1 MATVCGAYL
10 RKSTDEG
17 DRAADAKSVA
27 RQAQRAR
34 EFAKQKGWT
43 FDERYVFSD
52 DRVSGAEFKNR
63 PGLNKLL
70 EAVKGKHKLGALVVS
85 EQSRLGRD
93 TIRTLALL
101 QGLNDS
107 GVRVWS
113 YLEDREL
120 SLDTEMDEV
129 QEFMKSWAGAS
140 ERRKASQR
148 VRDKMRML
156 AEQGR
161 STGGRLYGYETKGG
175 ARTVKPSEATV
186 IKRIFKRRTE
196 GTGYFKI
203 ARELEKD
210 KILSPRGAK
219 LWSPSQVGSILS
231 NPTYNGVATYGR
243 TRQVRRRGTRVTER
257 SPEAVIRRRRRA

>member
-52 DRVSGAEFKNR
+52 DGVSGAEFKNR

-120 SLDTEMDEV
+120 ALDTEMDEV

-140 ERRKASQR
+140 ERR
-148 VRDKMRML
+148 
-156 AEQGR
+156 
-161 STGGRLYGYETKGG
+161 
-175 ARTVKPSEATV
+175 
-186 IKRIFKRRTE
+186 
-196 GTGYFKI
+196 
-203 ARELEKD
+203 
-210 KILSPRGAK
+210 
-219 LWSPSQVGSILS
+219 
-231 NPTYNGVATYGR
+231 
-243 TRQVRRRGTRVTER
+243 
-257 SPEAVIRRRRRA
+257 